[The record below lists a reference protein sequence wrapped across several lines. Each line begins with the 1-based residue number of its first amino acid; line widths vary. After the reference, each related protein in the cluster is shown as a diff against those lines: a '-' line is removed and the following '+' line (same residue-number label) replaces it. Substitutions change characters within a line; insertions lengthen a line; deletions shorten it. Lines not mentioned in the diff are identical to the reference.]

1 MTEKVPLKL
10 IWTCT
15 AADEREPAWLVTAEA
30 DEPNGDV
37 TDEVATTL
45 LTDEVEAV
53 LLTDEVEA
61 VLLTDEADPNRDDV
75 EEALLDEGMYTNC
88 GAVGA
93 VLSSRTAV
101 PLNVPLIFSPT
112 AP

>member
-30 DEPNGDV
+30 DEPKGDV
-37 TDEVATTL
+37 TDEVATT
-45 LTDEVEAV
+45 